1 MASFQDVGRR
11 IDAEMERLRKL
22 WREEVGPQTERRAAR
37 ALRKVSEKLAAAAE
51 DIEARMAR
59 REKK

>member
-1 MASFQDVGRR
+1 MASFEDVGRR

-22 WREEVGPQTERRAAR
+22 WHEEVGPQTERRAAE

-51 DIEARMAR
+51 EIEARMAR

>member
-1 MASFQDVGRR
+1 MANFEDVGRK

-22 WREEVGPQTERRAAR
+22 WQEEVGPQTERRAAS
-37 ALRKVSEKLAAAAE
+37 ALRKVSEKLASAADE
-51 DIEARMAR
+51 IEARMAR

>member
-1 MASFQDVGRR
+1 MASFEDVGRK

-22 WREEVGPQTERRAAR
+22 WKEDVGPETERRAAG

-51 DIEARMAR
+51 EIEARMAR

>member
-1 MASFQDVGRR
+1 MASFENMGRK

-22 WREEVGPQTERRAAR
+22 WKEDVGPETERRAAG

-51 DIEARMAR
+51 EIEARMAR

>member
-1 MASFQDVGRR
+1 
-11 IDAEMERLRKL
+11 MERLRKL

-51 DIEARMAR
+51 DIEARVAR
-59 REKK
+59 SEKK